1 LTKEHPQ
8 RFVGLANLP
17 MQNVRASVAE
27 LKRSVTELGLKGAMI
42 GDHVGGKTY
51 DEPEFEPFWQAAEQ
65 WGRCY

>member
-1 LTKEHPQ
+1 
-8 RFVGLANLP
+8 
-17 MQNVRASVAE
+17 MAE